1 MYLSVSGAVSGI
13 SVLLG
18 QVEDHT
24 SACTFQAAWAS
35 FFDVSVIIWI
45 LILSIDFFNR
55 IVKKKDF
62 LSEYIYHLIVWP
74 TSLIACVIPLF
85 TGHYGK
91 AGAWYVETNFTEN
104 SSVSLLKLSSFK
116 VLDSQFCSSRE
127 IHSILHSP
135 LHFLWYCGYF
145 VHVKPFKKAFFKK
158 SSILKK
164 TGERLSIRRV
174 LKDSKTQEEADKREL
189 KNIAKHLA
197 AYPAIFIFCWSFSV
211 VNRVQNFISGD
222 NPLFSIVM
230 LSSIL
235 SPLNSGL
242 NSVAYLASDEEI
254 RLNFTP
260 SRLKQTF
267 LGSLSRDRSN
277 SVVHE
282 YPLPLFADIEPLHV
296 EEERYPPKDF
306 KHEKL
311 NVGEDNSWDST
322 EEEEN

>member
-1 MYLSVSGAVSGI
+1 MALTENEKTIITIARRSSASISIFLVLIFLSLVLIFRVYPNFRYKERFRTEYNWKKKKYQHHHVRLVMYLSVSGAVSGI

-55 IVKKKDF
+55 IVKKKDL
-62 LSEYIYHLIVWP
+62 LSEYVYHLIVWP

-145 VHVKPFKKAFFKK
+145 VHVKPFKKLFSRKALFLKNWGKIVDKK
-158 SSILKK
+158 SSQ
-164 TGERLSIRRV
+164 RL
-174 LKDSKTQEEADKREL
+174 
-189 KNIAKHLA
+189 
-197 AYPAIFIFCWSFSV
+197 
-211 VNRVQNFISGD
+211 
-222 NPLFSIVM
+222 
-230 LSSIL
+230 
-235 SPLNSGL
+235 
-242 NSVAYLASDEEI
+242 
-254 RLNFTP
+254 
-260 SRLKQTF
+260 
-267 LGSLSRDRSN
+267 
-277 SVVHE
+277 
-282 YPLPLFADIEPLHV
+282 
-296 EEERYPPKDF
+296 
-306 KHEKL
+306 
-311 NVGEDNSWDST
+311 
-322 EEEEN
+322 